1 MPQGPEF
8 YNFSRLLLK
17 VPEHTWGV
25 DIKKTLHD
33 FEDYSNTRLHG
44 CLPPHLRPRWA
55 PGYAGSAE
63 AAAEQL
69 DSSHGSGGSGGSSG
83 GSSGLDV
90 EAVDIKAPCP
100 NYGHCIK
107 SWVRQAAYIE
117 WALQV

>member
-1 MPQGPEF
+1 MPQGSEF

-55 PGYAGSAE
+55 PGYASIAGAAE
-63 AAAEQL
+63 EQL
-69 DSSHGSGGSGGSSG
+69 DSSHGTGSSG
-83 GSSGLDV
+83 GSSGRDV
-90 EAVDIKAPCP
+90 EAGIKAPCP
-100 NYGHCIK
+100 NYGHCVK
-107 SWVRQAAYIE
+107 SWVRQAAYVE